1 MCLVG
6 PERTWKGEVSKTHTP
21 VVVQVILAEI
31 PEAVFFVVSWLLEFQ
46 TQMLHVTGIFTYYE
60 FTIKQST
67 IHVKVNVYTYG
78 SYMKRSRFTHGIF
91 CSLYS
96 DLENSQVAV
105 RSFPSTFDPPKN
117 SVFQLPQKYGYFWEL

>member
-1 MCLVG
+1 VFFFALHETNSILAPENRVGPKRKVVFQITTFQWLCWFQGGYMCLVG

-67 IHVKVNVYTYG
+67 IHV
-78 SYMKRSRFTHGIF
+78 
-91 CSLYS
+91 
-96 DLENSQVAV
+96 
-105 RSFPSTFDPPKN
+105 
-117 SVFQLPQKYGYFWEL
+117 

>member
-67 IHVKVNVYTYG
+67 IHV
-78 SYMKRSRFTHGIF
+78 
-91 CSLYS
+91 
-96 DLENSQVAV
+96 
-105 RSFPSTFDPPKN
+105 
-117 SVFQLPQKYGYFWEL
+117 